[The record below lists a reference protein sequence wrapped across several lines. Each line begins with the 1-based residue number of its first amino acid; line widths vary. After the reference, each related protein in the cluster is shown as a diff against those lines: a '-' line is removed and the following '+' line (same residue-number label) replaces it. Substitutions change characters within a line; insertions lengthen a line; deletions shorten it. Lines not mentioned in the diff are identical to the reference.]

1 MTTNYLIVYTVGIA
15 TDAAITTAAFIV
27 FMRYV
32 FKAADDDDKNN
43 PWRRK

>member
-15 TDAAITTAAFIV
+15 TGVVLTTVAFIA
-27 FMRYV
+27 FMRFV